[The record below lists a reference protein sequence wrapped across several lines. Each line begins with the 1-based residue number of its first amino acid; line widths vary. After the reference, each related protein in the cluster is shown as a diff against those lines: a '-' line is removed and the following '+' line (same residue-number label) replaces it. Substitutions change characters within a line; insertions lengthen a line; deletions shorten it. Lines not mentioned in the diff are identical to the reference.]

1 VRQLAEGVWLLD
13 GFPPHAINCYLV
25 GDVLIDAATRLGRRR
40 VLGQLRGRRLSA
52 VALTHCHP
60 DHQGT
65 AALVCRTYNVPLWCH
80 EADADAMEGRAPMP
94 PRGGALS
101 RLVSGPPHPVARRL
115 RDGDEVAGFRV
126 VHTPGHTPG
135 HVVYF
140 RDRDWMA
147 IAGDLFNNLSFL
159 PFLGLGEPPRFFS
172 TDPELN
178 RRSIR
183 ALAALRPALVCVG
196 HGPPLRDVRLL
207 ERFAARL

>member
-1 VRQLAEGVWLLD
+1 MQQIAEGVWQLS

-65 AALVCRTYNVPLWCH
+65 AALVCRKYGAPLWCH
-80 EADADAMEGRAPMP
+80 EADADAMEGRAPIP

-101 RLVSGPPHPVARRL
+101 RLMAGPPYPVDRRL

-126 VHTPGHTPG
+126 IHAPGHTPG
-135 HVVYF
+135 HVVFF
-140 RDRDWMA
+140 RDRDRTA

-159 PFLGLGEPPRFFS
+159 PFLGLGEPPRFLS

-196 HGPPLRDVRLL
+196 HGPPLRDMKLL
-207 ERFAARL
+207 ERFAANL